1 MSFLTALIGI
11 PCCLLMCVH
20 LQVFIIAPD
29 KKLKLSLLY
38 PATTGRNFEWAN
50 FNVVHCCIN
59 SWLQKAINSWKLAV
73 LSLLLVKLA
82 KLWSVLKN
90 WLLIHQIINKQVVCT
105 SIICDW
111 LFLLQWNPT
120 SDRLSA
126 AHSQQESCYP
136 CKLDCEPPSM
146 FVCTRVL
153 TLVASSCLFIVF
165 TVQC

>member
-1 MSFLTALIGI
+1 MSFLTALIVI

-20 LQVFIIAPD
+20 PQVFIIAPD

-111 LFLLQWNPT
+111 LFCYSEILRVIDSLQLTVNKKVATPANWTVSHPQC
-120 SDRLSA
+120 LCV
-126 AHSQQESCYP
+126 QE
-136 CKLDCEPPSM
+136 
-146 FVCTRVL
+146 
-153 TLVASSCLFIVF
+153 CLP
-165 TVQC
+165 